1 MAYRAAAG
9 VSSVGAFEKR
19 LSLPWEELCDFALL
33 KAFSPLTARRVLQM
47 PPEQSNLVQG
57 GEVLKRAVPPKPSGL
72 VEASVQRIRGGSA
85 SPCSPD
91 FLAVEEPLE
100 IRLGFNREGERAYV
114 PLSVTMRT
122 PGHDVELAAG
132 FLLTEGIVSS
142 SAQIEGLCRCRGP
155 GGRCSKNVVTVEL
168 RSDVQVDLERLKR
181 HFSISSSCGVCGK
194 TSIAALRLGLH
205 PELSTGP
212 LLDAEVVHRL
222 PDALRAAQSVFDQT
236 GGLHASALFDERG
249 NPLCLYEDVGRHN
262 ALDKLIG
269 ARLLAGEL
277 PLSNRLLLV
286 SGRVSFELVQK
297 AAAAGVPVLAAVGA
311 PSSLAVDL
319 ARNCGMTLLGFVRDG
334 RFNIYSGAERLSV
347 GQVSNLPFSGRLET
361 CPTNTPTR
369 TRDVQPPPVPV
380 A

>member
-1 MAYRAAAG
+1 
-9 VSSVGAFEKR
+9 
-19 LSLPWEELCDFALL
+19 
-33 KAFSPLTARRVLQM
+33 
-47 PPEQSNLVQG
+47 
-57 GEVLKRAVPPKPSGL
+57 VLKCAVPPKPSGL

-100 IRLGFNREGERAYV
+100 IRLGFSRDGERAHV

-142 SAQIEGLCRCRGP
+142 SAQIEGLRRCGGS

-181 HFSISSSCGVCGK
+181 HFKTSSSCGVCGK
-194 TSIAALRLGLH
+194 TSIAALRLGLR

-319 ARNCGMTLLGFVRDG
+319 ARDCGMTLLGFVRDG
-334 RFNIYSGAERLSV
+334 RFNLYAGADRLLVAAS
-347 GQVSNLPFSGRLET
+347 QRIPLART
-361 CPTNTPTR
+361 C
-369 TRDVQPPPVPV
+369 DVQPASVPV